1 MFVSAHGMRLFLVVF
16 FAAILAA
23 ASEAGFRLGRKAES
37 RTAEKTKAHL
47 GAIEGGILGVLALLL
62 GFTISMAVTR
72 FEVRKQLVLEEA
84 NAIETSYLRTRLLP
98 APESTEIANLLRE
111 YVVVRL
117 QYADVGDDLD
127 RLQAMREQAVR
138 LQNEFWTVAVAYGQ
152 KDPSLVKAGLLLQS
166 LNQVIDLESARW
178 MAFQDHVPPTVIYV
192 NYVVALFV
200 AILVGYAFGR
210 EGRRQVFST
219 SMLVLAITVVLAV
232 IVDLDQPRQGFIK
245 VSQQPLVDL
254 QHQLLKSKQ

>member
-1 MFVSAHGMRLFLVVF
+1 MFLSAHGMRVILVLF

-23 ASEAGFRLGRKAES
+23 ASEVGFRLGRNAES
-37 RTAEKTKAHL
+37 RTAEKTKSQL

-62 GFTISMAVTR
+62 GFTMSMAVTR

-84 NAIETSYLRTRLLP
+84 NAIGTSYLRTQLLP

-111 YVVVRL
+111 YVIVRL

-127 RLQAMREQAVR
+127 RLQATREQAER
-138 LQNEFWTVAVAYGQ
+138 LQNEFWTRAVAYGQ
-152 KDPSLVKAGLLLQS
+152 KDPSPVKAGLLLQS
-166 LNQVIDLESARW
+166 LNDVIDLESARW
-178 MAFQDHVPPTVIYV
+178 MAFQNHVPPRVIYV
-192 NYVVALFV
+192 NYIVALFA

-219 SMLVLAITVVLAV
+219 SLLVLAITVVLAV

-254 QHQLLKSKQ
+254 QHQLLKSK